1 MTKSDSLNP
10 SSVLGREAL
19 EARLRLVAGQA
30 DPEIEPAVCALLL
43 AALDRPRVPLERYR
57 HHLSQLVR
65 DTADLGAEL
74 GAATSL
80 EARLQALHQVIV
92 ERHGYGGDERTYE
105 DLQNANLM
113 RVIDRRKGLPVSLG
127 LLYIHAA
134 RGQGWP
140 IDGLAF
146 PGHFLLRL
154 ELDGAREILDPF
166 HGRRRQPADLRELLK
181 SMAGPEAELRPE
193 HTTPVGNRDI
203 LLRLQNNIKLRLLRD
218 ERPEAALKVIES
230 MLLFAPGH
238 GPSWHE
244 AGLLHANLG
253 NLRAAILGLEH
264 CLELGADTKTL
275 HEAVRVLQ
283 EIKARL
289 N

>member
-1 MTKSDSLNP
+1 MTTSNSLN
-10 SSVLGREAL
+10 SYAVLSREDL

-30 DPEIEPAVCALLL
+30 DSEIEPADCALLL

-57 HHLSQLVR
+57 HHLSQLVQ

-80 EARLQALHQVIV
+80 EARLQVLRQVIV
-92 ERHGYGGDERTYE
+92 ERHGYGGDEQTYE
-105 DLQNANLM
+105 DLQNANVM
-113 RVIDRRKGLPVSLG
+113 RVIDRRKGLPVTLG

-154 ELDGAREILDPF
+154 ELGGARQILDPF

-181 SMAGPEAELRPE
+181 AALGAEAELRPA
-193 HTTPVGNRDI
+193 HTAPVGNRDI

-218 ERPEAALKVIES
+218 ERPEAALQVIES

-264 CLELGADTKTL
+264 YLELGADTRTL
-275 HEAVRVLQ
+275 HEAARVLQ